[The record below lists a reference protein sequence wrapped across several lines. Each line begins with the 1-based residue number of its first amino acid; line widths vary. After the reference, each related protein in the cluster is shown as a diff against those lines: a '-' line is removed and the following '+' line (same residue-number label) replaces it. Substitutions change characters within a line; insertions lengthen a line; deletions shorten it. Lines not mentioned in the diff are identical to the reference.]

1 MNTAER
7 TAHFAAFAKAGIHL
21 PGIVGFYEDMAQDG
35 LAMDAQTA
43 LITTGSSGIPAYLAN
58 YIDPNLIEIV
68 TAPNKAAKIA
78 GEAKYGDWTTAT
90 LTFPVIE
97 YTGEVSSYGDYSE
110 NGSTGVNTNFPQR
123 QPYHYQTITQWGER
137 QLEVA
142 ALAKID
148 YASRAN
154 IASVNVLNKFQ
165 NDIYFYGVAGL
176 QNYGLLNDP
185 GLSAALAPGVKA
197 FNSGSGPWLTA
208 GNVTASATEIYAD
221 IQALFTQLT
230 AQTNGLIDMDTK
242 MVLAMSPTSSVAMLT
257 TNQYNVNVNDML
269 KKNFPN
275 LRVETAPQYISTGS
289 GNVVQMIVEEFEGQ
303 QVATCVFTEKLR
315 THAIIRDLSSFKQK
329 KSQGAA
335 GTVIFRPMAIS
346 QMIGV

>member
-1 MNTAER
+1 MNFER
-7 TAHFAAFAKAGIHL
+7 QAQFAAFAKAGIHL
-21 PGIVGFYEDMAQDG
+21 PGVEGFYTDM
-35 LAMDAQTA
+35 AMDAQTS

-58 YIDPNLIEIV
+58 YIDPNLIEII
-68 TAPNKAAKIA
+68 TAPNKAAKIL
-78 GEAKYGDWTTAT
+78 GESKKGDWTTST
-90 LTFPVIE
+90 LTFPVVE
-97 YTGEVSSYGDYSE
+97 YTGEVSSYGDYSQ

-154 IASVNVLNKFQ
+154 IASVNVLNKYQ

-185 GLSAALAPGVKA
+185 ALSAALVPGIKA
-197 FNSGSGPWLTA
+197 FNAGTGPWLTA
-208 GNVTASATEIYAD
+208 GNVTATATEIYAD

-230 AQTNGLIDMDTK
+230 AQTNGLVDMDAK
-242 MVLAMSPTSSVAMLT
+242 MVLALSPTSSVALLT

-269 KKNFPN
+269 RKNFPN
-275 LRVETAPQYISTGS
+275 IRVETAPQYISTGA
-289 GNVVQMIVEEFEGQ
+289 GNLVQLIVEQFDGQ
-303 QVATCVFTEKLR
+303 EVATCVFTEKLR
-315 THAIIRDLSSFKQK
+315 THAIIRDLSSYKQK

-335 GTVIFRPMAIS
+335 GAVIFRPMAIS

>member
-1 MNTAER
+1 MNFER
-7 TAHFAAFAKAGIHL
+7 QAQFAAFAAAGIHL
-21 PGIVGFYEDMAQDG
+21 PGVLGFYGDM
-35 LAMDAQTA
+35 AMDAQTS

-58 YIDPNLIEIV
+58 YIDPNLIEVV
-68 TAPNKAAKIA
+68 TAPNKAAKIL
-78 GEAKYGDWTTAT
+78 GETKHGDWTTAT
-90 LTFPVIE
+90 LTFPVVE
-97 YTGEVSSYGDYSE
+97 YTGEVSSYGDYNA

-154 IASVNVLNKFQ
+154 IASVNVLNKYQ

-185 GLSAALAPGVKA
+185 ALSAALTPGVKV
-197 FNSGSGPWLTA
+197 FNAGSGPWITA

-221 IQALFTQLT
+221 IQAMFTQLT
-230 AQTNGLIDMDTK
+230 LQTAGLIDMDTA
-242 MVLAMSPTSSVAMLT
+242 MVLAMSPTSAVALLT

-275 LRVETAPQYISTGS
+275 LRIETAPQYISSGS
-289 GNVVQMIVEEFEGQ
+289 GNVVQMIVDSFEGQ
-303 QVATCVFTEKLR
+303 EVATCVFTEKLR
-315 THAIIRDLSSFKQK
+315 AHAIIRD
-329 KSQGAA
+329 
-335 GTVIFRPMAIS
+335 
-346 QMIGV
+346 